1 MTAIERMKAYIEK
14 TGRQDKRAYA
24 MRFAECL
31 ALLNLED
38 KFEIINTA
46 FNYGRAKGY
55 REGKKEAG
63 RP

>member
-14 TGRQDKRAYA
+14 HERTSPNYALRWDEAVALTGLGA
-24 MRFAECL
+24 
-31 ALLNLED
+31 

-55 REGKKEAG
+55 CEGKKEAG